1 MQIPCKCAT
10 IFMNI
15 WNSYIWTSYQE
26 LNPFT
31 SFFVTSHAITKS
43 PFGQRLAAKL
53 FAKLRRTAVSPVH
66 LPFWPVVSQYL
77 RLRFRWFSLAGPKR
91 LIKKKR
97 SSSVQFVALISAH
110 NSGSCYDFLLRVLTL
125 TWLPFE
131 FLFFWKM
138 KKGACNRAC
147 ILKYGRLYGSVIN
160 TGTQY
165 LLALGSKWW
174 VFLELSTIDCTTL
187 LTIWKCA
194 FFKNYDF
201 RICFLK
207 MKILKSLLSV

>member
-91 LIKKKR
+91 LIKKKKE
-97 SSSVQFVALISAH
+97 QFGPICGPNFSPQFR
-110 NSGSCYDFLLRVLTL
+110 FLLRFSVESLDTDL
-125 TWLPFE
+125 ATFWVFVFLKNEKRSMQQSMHFEVWETIWVSNQYRDPIPLGTWL
-131 FLFFWKM
+131 
-138 KKGACNRAC
+138 
-147 ILKYGRLYGSVIN
+147 
-160 TGTQY
+160 
-165 LLALGSKWW
+165 
-174 VFLELSTIDCTTL
+174 
-187 LTIWKCA
+187 
-194 FFKNYDF
+194 
-201 RICFLK
+201 
-207 MKILKSLLSV
+207 